1 MLEAWNLSHW
11 TTREVPDEV
20 LFEDGKS
27 NRSRLV
33 GEEMTI
39 LAQVK
44 FESPNG
50 GVSRQV
56 YRLLSGVLR
65 PPTSRGGERRWEE
78 DPGVGE
84 EGVTNAVLED

>member
-1 MLEAWNLSHW
+1 MGAWNLSHW
-11 TTREVPDEV
+11 STREVPDEV
-20 LFEDGKS
+20 GFEDGKS
-27 NRSRLV
+27 NRSRFV

-50 GVSRQV
+50 DVSRQV
-56 YRLLSGVLR
+56 CRLLSGVLR

-78 DPGVGE
+78 DPGVSGRRE
-84 EGVTNAVLED
+84 